1 MFQKWAE
8 KMTNSHI
15 FSEVLWQITNYFMS
29 ALTELEMETNHGL
42 MIREEETD
50 SQEQEILEP
59 LLNLRTS
66 LQLMA
71 LHAIQFR

>member
-1 MFQKWAE
+1 MFQNWAE

-29 ALTELEMETNHGL
+29 ALTELEMETNHGF
-42 MIREEETD
+42 MIRKEETD

-71 LHAIQFR
+71 SHAIQFR

>member
-1 MFQKWAE
+1 
-8 KMTNSHI
+8 MTNSNI

-42 MIREEETD
+42 MIRKEETD

>member
-1 MFQKWAE
+1 MFQNWAE

-29 ALTELEMETNHGL
+29 ALTELEMETNDGL
-42 MIREEETD
+42 MIRKEETD

-71 LHAIQFR
+71 SHAIQFR

>member
-1 MFQKWAE
+1 
-8 KMTNSHI
+8 MTLSHI

-42 MIREEETD
+42 MIRKEETD

>member
-1 MFQKWAE
+1 MFQNWAE

-29 ALTELEMETNHGL
+29 ALTELEMETNDGL
-42 MIREEETD
+42 MIRKEETD

-59 LLNLRTS
+59 LLNLQTS

-71 LHAIQFR
+71 SHAIQFR